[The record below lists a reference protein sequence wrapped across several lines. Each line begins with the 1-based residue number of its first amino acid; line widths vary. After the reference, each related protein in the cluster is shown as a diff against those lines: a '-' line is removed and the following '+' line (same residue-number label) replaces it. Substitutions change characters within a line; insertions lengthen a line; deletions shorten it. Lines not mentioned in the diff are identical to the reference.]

1 IVWNGFIYQSYLYP
15 ELALIMEP
23 KFHEAIKRIND
34 FKEKELAKNIIKSYL
49 SLMINISNDPIK
61 DYISNIFTKE
71 TSNAIIESFYFEIS
85 RYIESTD
92 KIGINEMFDKWVLQ
106 FLDNRTRNYPILIT
120 DHEKNLILKFLLK
133 FPDKVGSLDKI
144 FIRLDD
150 YFTVE
155 QETINFLLYMIDIT
169 KENSE
174 IFNKVLITI
183 TNQMKK
189 NTQEIIPVYLQI
201 GIKDIYEKLSKNGV
215 DIEQLEKNLKFLNII
230 K

>member
-1 IVWNGFIYQSYLYP
+1 
-15 ELALIMEP
+15 
-23 KFHEAIKRIND
+23 
-34 FKEKELAKNIIKSYL
+34 
-49 SLMINISNDPIK
+49 
-61 DYISNIFTKE
+61 
-71 TSNAIIESFYFEIS
+71 
-85 RYIESTD
+85 
-92 KIGINEMFDKWVLQ
+92 MFDKWILQ
-106 FLDNRTRNYPILIT
+106 FLDNRTRNYPILVT
-120 DHEKNLILKFLLK
+120 DHEKNLILEFLLK
-133 FPDKVGSLDKI
+133 FPDKVDSLDNI

-155 QETINFLLYMIDIT
+155 QETINSLLYMIDIT

-174 IFNKVLITI
+174 IVNKVLITI

-215 DIEQLEKNLKFLNII
+215 DIEQLERNLKFLNII